1 METWRL
7 LRDGITDA
15 HHHFAVEETIAR
27 LLDEGLSPPTL
38 RLRQVRHAVFVG
50 VTQDV
55 FAEVDVDYCRAHGI
69 TIVRRMNGGGAVYHD
84 VGSFCYSAFFPRA
97 RFAAL
102 SDKDLFHLFA
112 RPVIRTCA
120 DYGLEA
126 QESGRND
133 VVINGRKIYGSA
145 QMAWYSA
152 FVQSGTFLVEIDFET
167 MAQAL
172 RPSALK
178 FADKSVKT
186 IYDRVT
192 SLNRELGRAVPVDEV
207 MERLAGHIG
216 AELGVRLVPGDLTPE
231 ERALAEQLW
240 HDKYATDVWTYG
252 ERRAYHLQQ
261 AAKTPLGIIQLAL
274 EVDHGRIGEVALT
287 GDVLLTDGGAC
298 LSSAAAA
305 LRDAPLSAAAE
316 RLDAVP
322 MPESLRTALQAML
335 REIASSNP
343 HAS

>member
-1 METWRL
+1 MKAWRL

-15 HHHFAVEETIAR
+15 HHHFAVEEALVR

-55 FAEVDVDYCRAHGI
+55 WTEVDVAYCREHGI

-97 RFAAL
+97 MFSDY
-102 SDKDLFHLFA
+102 SDKALFSLFA
-112 RPVIRTCA
+112 QPVIRTCA

-126 QESGRND
+126 RESGRND
-133 VVINGRKIYGSA
+133 VVVNGRKIYGSA

-167 MAQAL
+167 MWRAL
-172 RPSALK
+172 KPSALK

-192 SLNRELGRAVPVDEV
+192 SLNRELGRQVPVDEV
-207 MERLAGHIG
+207 MERLATHLG
-216 AELGVRLVPGDLTPE
+216 AALGVDLIPGELTPE
-231 ERALAEQLW
+231 ERELAEQLW
-240 HDKYATDVWTYG
+240 HEKYATAAWTFG
-252 ERRAYHLQQ
+252 ERRAYTTEV
-261 AAKTPLGIIQLAL
+261 ATKTPLGIVQLAL
-274 EVDHGRIGEVALT
+274 DVDEGVIRAARLT

-298 LSSAAAA
+298 LQRLAAA
-305 LRDAPLSAAAE
+305 LRDVPLTTAADALADVEAPDVLRSA
-316 RLDAVP
+316 VQ
-322 MPESLRTALQAML
+322 ALL
-335 REIASSNP
+335 RESAHSHSR
-343 HAS
+343 S